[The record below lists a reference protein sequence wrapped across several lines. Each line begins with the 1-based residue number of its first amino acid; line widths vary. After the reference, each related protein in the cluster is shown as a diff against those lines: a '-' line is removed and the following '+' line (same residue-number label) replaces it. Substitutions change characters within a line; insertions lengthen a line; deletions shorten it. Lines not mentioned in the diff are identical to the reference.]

1 MRLLTKI
8 KLINW
13 HFFDNETIP
22 IEGSTLITGDNGAGK
37 STLID
42 ALQFAIVANAKKVRF
57 NSSAMEDRTT
67 RDLKSYLRGKTGTE
81 GSTSFRRNED
91 FSSYIVLEITHTQTG
106 KQYLIGVVFDY
117 YHVTGEEEHVF
128 FKVDET
134 PLSDDLFFH
143 EVHRPRNRHQFFDYL
158 KARGI
163 KHRQYRNDISTY
175 TYDLRQLFGAKESF
189 FSLFTKGISF
199 SPITDLR
206 RFVYDYI
213 LEERAVDVRTMRE
226 YFERFRQVELMI
238 EETKKEIA
246 ALESIEEQYGEIERL
261 RLNLNMNDYMI
272 LRARWETGLIRLRQK
287 EQEREAEEKKMA
299 ALAARISAAETEKRA
314 LEQSLAELERSI
326 SENQARIKEQELR
339 RRIEELR
346 NRLAELVRLENNL
359 VHQMKAEVSEI
370 EALADI
376 LCRVEAP
383 VALSQALV
391 DAKARWAQ
399 AAGAGPASFPEDH
412 VELARSWQEA
422 REWLTVRSHLWAEE
436 ESALCQTIERLES
449 TIREL
454 EQNQVL
460 GSDSPAMKLKRVL
473 EEHLLTPDGERVPVY
488 LFCEAIDIRDSR
500 WRNPIEGYL
509 HTQKF
514 DLLVPPEYFDHALTL
529 YERHKFTCGIE
540 RVGLVNTGRL
550 MAEVRPRKPGS
561 LAEEIIACVDYAAA
575 YADWLLGGVM
585 KCDSEKEL
593 KQHDSAVTDSCML
606 YQNHTA
612 RQIPRSHYEMP
623 YIGKEAVQFQM
634 ARRKEELLEQK
645 ARLGSCREMLALA
658 DRAKRYAADKADRYE
673 RWHQDTMIL
682 KEKVCVEE
690 ALEKSQRELM
700 TLDLSELHRL
710 ERERDEKRSA
720 QIALEEALRQLA
732 EAQGDARRGM
742 REMEQQ
748 LAVQRLEVEEM
759 RSEYESFV
767 ESLTDE
773 VRERCHR
780 KWENE
785 SSRRDP
791 ETLLANYRGSREGLK
806 TRLDKQI
813 QSLVRVRTDFV
824 HQFNFSGDPE
834 APDNEAFRR
843 RYRLLMDSHLQD
855 YEARA
860 KEAREQA
867 EKSFQEHFVAKIG
880 EYIQDAHL
888 EIKELNRALKDMR
901 FGTDSYTFS
910 LSAKSETR
918 RFYDMIMDTEVYRGS
933 IFRDAFLQKH
943 GEAIQELFAE
953 ITRSENEFSE
963 TMHVLTDYRSF
974 LDFEIV
980 ITDDRGNKSYFSKVA
995 RDKSGGETQVP
1006 FYVAIL
1012 ASFYRAYQLYR
1023 NKDSLRLVVFD
1034 EAFNRM
1040 DADRIEEAICFMKNL
1055 DFQAI
1060 IVAPTGRIQL
1070 IAPHVN
1076 TSLIVMKDGFHSY
1089 IERVSRKDLTTWN

>member
-42 ALQFAIVANAKKVRF
+42 ALQLAIVANVKKVRF

-81 GSTSFRRNED
+81 GGTSFRRNED

-128 FKVDET
+128 FKVDEAA
-134 PLSDDLFFH
+134 LNDDLFFH
-143 EVHRPRNRHQFFDYL
+143 EPHKPRNRRQFFDYL

-213 LEERAVDVRTMRE
+213 LEERAVDVKTMRE

-261 RLNLNMNDYMI
+261 RLNLDMNDYMV
-272 LRARWETGLIRLRQK
+272 LRARWETSLARLRQK
-287 EQEREAEEKKMA
+287 EEQKRAEEEKMT
-299 ALAARISAAETEKRA
+299 ALAARISAAEAEKRA
-314 LEQSLAELERSI
+314 LEQALSALERSI
-326 SENQARIKEQELR
+326 SENQAGIREKELR

-346 NRLAELVRLENNL
+346 NRQAELARLEDNL
-359 VHQMKAEVSEI
+359 IHQMNAEVNEI
-370 EALADI
+370 RALADI

-383 VALSQALV
+383 VTLSQGLM
-391 DAKARWAQ
+391 DAQARWAE
-399 AAGAGPASFPEDH
+399 AVETDTACFPEDH
-412 VELARSWQEA
+412 AELARSWQKA
-422 REWLTVRSHLWAEE
+422 REWLTVRSHSWAEE
-436 ESALCQTIERLES
+436 ERALCQDIERLHN
-449 TIREL
+449 TIQEL
-454 EQNQVL
+454 GRNQVL
-460 GSDSPAMKLKRVL
+460 GSDSPTMKLKRVL
-473 EEHLLTPDGERVPVY
+473 EEHLFTPAGEKVPVY
-488 LFCEAIDIRDSR
+488 LFCEAIDIRDGR
-500 WRNPIEGYL
+500 WRNAIEGYL

-514 DLLVPPEYFDHALTL
+514 DLLVPPEYFDDALTL

-561 LAEEIIACVDYAAA
+561 LAEEITACVDYAAA
-575 YADWLLGGVM
+575 YADWLLGGVI

-593 KQHDSAVTDSCML
+593 KQHARAITDSCML

-612 RQIPRSHYEMP
+612 RQIPRSRYDMP
-623 YIGKEAVQFQM
+623 FIGKEAVQFQM
-634 ARRKEELLEQK
+634 ARRKEELRERE
-645 ARLGSCREMLALA
+645 ARLRSCREMLALA
-658 DRAKRYAADKADRYE
+658 DGARRYAADKADRYE
-673 RWHQDTMIL
+673 RWRQDTATL
-682 KEKVCVEE
+682 KEKARVAE
-690 ALEKSQRELM
+690 ALEQSQREIM
-700 TLDLSELHRL
+700 TLDLSELRRL
-710 ERERDEKRSA
+710 ERERDEKRRA
-720 QIALEEALRQLA
+720 QNGIEESLRQLA
-732 EAQGDARRGM
+732 EEQGDARRGI
-742 REMEQQ
+742 REMDQQ
-748 LAVQRLEVEEM
+748 LAALRLEAEGM

-767 ESLTDE
+767 ANLADE
-773 VRERCHR
+773 LRERCHR

-806 TRLDKQI
+806 TRLDKQM

-843 RYRLLMDSHLQD
+843 RHRLLVDSHLQD
-855 YEARA
+855 YEAKA

-867 EKSFQEHFVAKIG
+867 ERSFQEHFVAKIG

-918 RFYDMIMDTEVYRGS
+918 RFYDMITDTEVYHGS

-963 TMHVLTDYRSF
+963 TMQVLTDYRSF

-980 ITDDRGNKSYFSKVA
+980 ITDDRGYKSHFSKVA

-1055 DFQAI
+1055 EFQAI

-1070 IAPHVN
+1070 IVPHVN
-1076 TSLIVMKDGFHSY
+1076 TSLIVMKEGFHSY
-1089 IERVSRKDLTTWN
+1089 VERVSRKDLGQWN